1 MRANGSAMAGTKKKD
16 LSVDAKVD
24 KITLATTKEQ
34 KDGNVLTSMNVTLTC
49 VKCALDGPF
58 TAKRLARLLD

>member
-1 MRANGSAMAGTKKKD
+1 MAETKKKD

-34 KDGNVLTSMNVTLTC
+34 KDGNVLSSMNVTLTS
-49 VKCALDGPF
+49 VKCALDGAF
-58 TAKRLARLLD
+58 TAQRLERLLD